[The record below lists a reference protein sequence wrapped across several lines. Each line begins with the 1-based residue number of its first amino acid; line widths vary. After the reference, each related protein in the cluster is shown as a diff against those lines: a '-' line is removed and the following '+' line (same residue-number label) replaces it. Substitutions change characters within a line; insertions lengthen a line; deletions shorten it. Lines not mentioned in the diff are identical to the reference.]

1 MNRIE
6 KVSEITANDVA
17 DYIRLDEM
25 TDDEKNTLDTLI
37 EVSKAFIMQYT
48 GRSAEEL
55 DNYSDM
61 VIVVFILCQ
70 DMYDNRTLYVD
81 KGNMN
86 RAVEA
91 ILGLHCI
98 NLL

>member
-6 KVSEITANDVA
+6 KVGEITANDVA

-25 TDDEKNTLDTLI
+25 TADEKNTLDTLI

-81 KGNMN
+81 KGNLN

>member
-37 EVSKAFIMQYT
+37 EVS
-48 GRSAEEL
+48 
-55 DNYSDM
+55 
-61 VIVVFILCQ
+61 
-70 DMYDNRTLYVD
+70 
-81 KGNMN
+81 
-86 RAVEA
+86 
-91 ILGLHCI
+91 
-98 NLL
+98 